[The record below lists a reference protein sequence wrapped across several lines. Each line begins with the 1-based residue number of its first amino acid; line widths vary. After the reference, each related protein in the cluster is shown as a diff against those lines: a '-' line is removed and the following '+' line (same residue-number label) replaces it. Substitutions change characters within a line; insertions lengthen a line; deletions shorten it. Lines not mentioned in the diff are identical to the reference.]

1 MKFSFEAETELASE
15 QIWPF
20 YAEVNNWFKWEDDL
34 QKISLEGAF
43 ETGTVGEMTL
53 EGQPPMTFT
62 LTSVKP
68 NEHFTDETTIP
79 GVGTISFHHELES
92 QGDKTLI
99 RHSVEFKSANQSE
112 TVADSKFIAGIFSD
126 VPESVFSLMEA
137 AK

>member
-15 QIWPF
+15 QLWPY

-53 EGQPPMTFT
+53 ERQPPMTFT

-79 GVGTISFHHELES
+79 GVGTLYFHHELES
-92 QGDKTLI
+92 QGTKTLI
-99 RHSVEFKSANQSE
+99 RHSVEFKSATNAE
-112 TVADSKFIAGIFSD
+112 NVEDSKFVAGIFSD
-126 VPESVFSLMEA
+126 VPESVLSLMEA